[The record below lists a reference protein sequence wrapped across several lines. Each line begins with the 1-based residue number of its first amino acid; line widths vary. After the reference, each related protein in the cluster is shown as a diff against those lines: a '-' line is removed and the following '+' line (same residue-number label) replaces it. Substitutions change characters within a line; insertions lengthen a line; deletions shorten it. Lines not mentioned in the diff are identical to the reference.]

1 MENTYTGNSKSPK
14 GLLERLLGLGKESRP
29 SEPLIIPRAE
39 HTISRK
45 KMEEEALKVLYRLHN
60 SGHKAY
66 LVGGAVRDLL
76 LGRTPKDYDVATD
89 ARPDEIRKL
98 FVNSRLIGR
107 RFRMAHV
114 MFKGRKVIE
123 VSTFRRTPALPD
135 GEESKDSE
143 EDTRDL
149 LIREDNTWGS
159 PQQDAY
165 RRDLT
170 INALF
175 YNIADFSIIDYVGGL
190 ADLHSEQI
198 RTIGDPNIRFRE
210 DPVRMIRAVE
220 YSARLGFEMDPGV
233 ARSIKKHRK
242 DLRRASDARM
252 SDELLHL
259 LRSGAAQ
266 SAFRKLLDLGLLE
279 ILHPELHTA
288 LRSAKGERFFKEL
301 AVVDR
306 WIKSGEP
313 VRDVPLFSI
322 LFNAP
327 LRQAVASA
335 EQRKSGRLVKGE
347 FLREVDKILEE
358 GQTFYRVPNRRRHQ
372 VKQSILAARKMRRRP
387 SGQRDLKDMIS
398 RAYFQDAFDLFRVEA
413 ESTGRYDNILK
424 EWTELLKG
432 KKRGSGST
440 GRRERHGGRERKPRD
455 DRNRSRQR
463 EDRGAGKR
471 QRPPDRS
478 KPPHRKQV
486 VQSKQ
491 PDRQPQTVRDVSPE
505 RSVAETQPAIQ
516 QPLQA
521 EEMEHGR
528 DKRENRSWTG
538 VAGQHNAI
546 VMNMKKKMESGE
558 IAPPAEED
566 IPYMKPGRSVE
577 DTIRGAA
584 GDEGDGGHSPSGD
597 QVPDS
602 DKWGRFRRSSDS
614 KNE

>member
-14 GLLERLLGLGKESRP
+14 GLLERLLGLGKEPRL

-107 RFRMAHV
+107 RFRLAHV

-135 GEESKDSE
+135 EEESKDGE

-190 ADLHSEQI
+190 ADLHAKQV
-198 RTIGDPNIRFRE
+198 RMIGDPNIRFRE

-220 YSARLGFEMDPGV
+220 YSARLDFEMDAGV
-233 ARSIKKHRK
+233 IRSIKKHRK
-242 DLRRASDARM
+242 DLRKASDARM

-266 SAFRKLLDLGLLE
+266 SAFRKLLKLGLLE
-279 ILHPELHTA
+279 VLHTDLHAA
-288 LRSAKGERFFKEL
+288 LRSSEGEQFFREL
-301 AVVDR
+301 AVVDN
-306 WIKSGEP
+306 WIDSRER
-313 VRDVPLFSI
+313 VRDVLLFSI

-327 LRQAVASA
+327 LRLKVTTA
-335 EQRKSGRLVKGE
+335 EQSKGGRLAKGE
-347 FLREVDKILEE
+347 FLREVGKALEE
-358 GQTFYRVPNRRRHQ
+358 GQTLYRVPNRRRHQ
-372 VKQSILAARKMRRRP
+372 VKQTVLAARKMRRSP
-387 SGQRDLKDMIS
+387 SKQRGLKDLVK

-413 ESTGRYDNILK
+413 ESTGRYNNVLK
-424 EWTELLKG
+424 EWIELQKG
-432 KKRGSGST
+432 GQRGHPST
-440 GRRERHGGRERKPRD
+440 GREKSQKGGERKRPREDKRQSRQKD
-455 DRNRSRQR
+455 DRGPEKRRRSP
-463 EDRGAGKR
+463 E
-471 QRPPDRS
+471 RS
-478 KPPHRKQV
+478 KPP
-486 VQSKQ
+486 
-491 PDRQPQTVRDVSPE
+491 DRQPRAKREDPPE
-505 RSVAETQPAIQ
+505 LPVEEKKPVIQPPQ
-516 QPLQA
+516 LS

-528 DKRENRSWTG
+528 SKRENRSWNG
-538 VAGQHNAI
+538 VAGQHNSI

-558 IAPPAEED
+558 IEPPSAED
-566 IPYMKPGRSVE
+566 IPYIK
-577 DTIRGAA
+577 
-584 GDEGDGGHSPSGD
+584 
-597 QVPDS
+597 
-602 DKWGRFRRSSDS
+602 RRSIQAG
-614 KNE
+614 